1 MCSLNVPA
9 YGTNKDVTISFL
21 VDRSFR
27 SYTARSIDQSI
38 DHAIRQMVC
47 RYISICIL
55 WCIICF
61 KQLMQHNKLATSNLL
76 VASYIIFITKN

>member
-9 YGTNKDVTISFL
+9 YVTNKDVTISFL

-27 SYTARSIDQSI
+27 SYTGRLIDQSI

-47 RYISICIL
+47 RYISIC
-55 WCIICF
+55 
-61 KQLMQHNKLATSNLL
+61 
-76 VASYIIFITKN
+76 VA

>member
-9 YGTNKDVTISFL
+9 YVTNKDVTISFL

-38 DHAIRQMVC
+38 DHAIRQLSCCYAYIYVC
-47 RYISICIL
+47 VRIC
-55 WCIICF
+55 CF
-61 KQLMQHNKLATSNLL
+61 KQLKQPNKLATR
-76 VASYIIFITKN
+76 KN

>member
-9 YGTNKDVTISFL
+9 YVTNKDVTISFL

-27 SYTARSIDQSI
+27 SYTGRSIDQSIDQSI

-47 RYISICIL
+47 RYISIC
-55 WCIICF
+55 
-61 KQLMQHNKLATSNLL
+61 
-76 VASYIIFITKN
+76 VA